1 MAGDWRR
8 ERRKDPYHK
17 AARRKGYRARSA
29 YKLKQLNE
37 RHKIIKTG
45 DTVVD
50 LGGAPGGWSQV
61 AKELVEENG
70 LVVAVDLVAIRPLEG
85 VHTIKGDLTSE
96 TTVQEILDLLQ
107 EQTGEEEGDPG
118 VDCVISDMSPKLSG
132 NYSMDQARSAW
143 LAQHALKFAQK
154 VLTKG
159 GNMVIKV
166 FEGED
171 FIELRDT
178 MKKQFQLVRTFHP
191 AASRKTSSEVYI
203 VAKGYS
209 GEAIG
214 LPYEDDDD
222 DGFV

>member
-29 YKLKQLNE
+29 YKLKQLHE
-37 RHKIIKTG
+37 RHKIIKKG

-61 AKELVEENG
+61 AKELVEEDG

-96 TTVQEILDLLQ
+96 GTVTEILELLK
-107 EQTGEEEGDPG
+107 EQAGEADGEPR

-143 LAQHALKFAQK
+143 LAQHALQFAQK
-154 VLTKG
+154 VLAKG
-159 GNMVIKV
+159 GDMVIKV

-178 MKKQFQLVRTFHP
+178 MKKQFQVVRTFHP

-209 GEAIG
+209 GRPVR
-214 LPYEDDDD
+214 LPHEENDDD
-222 DGFV
+222 FV

>member
-29 YKLKQLNE
+29 YKLKQLHE
-37 RHKIIKTG
+37 RHKIIKQG

-61 AKELVEENG
+61 AKEIAGEKG
-70 LVVAVDLVAIRPLEG
+70 LVIAVDLVAIRPLEG
-85 VHTIKGDLTSE
+85 VHTIRGDLTSE
-96 TTVQEILDLLQ
+96 ETVTKILGLLKEEAGEI
-107 EQTGEEEGDPG
+107 EGVPR

-132 NYSMDQARSAW
+132 NYTMDQARSAW
-143 LAQHALKFAQK
+143 LAQHALKFAHK
-154 VLTKG
+154 VLAPG
-159 GNMVIKV
+159 GDMVIKV

-178 MKKQFQLVRTFHP
+178 MKEQFSIVRTFHP
-191 AASRKTSSEVYI
+191 PASRKTSSEIYV

-209 GEAIG
+209 GKPVA
-214 LPYEDDDD
+214 LPYEEEDDEW
-222 DGFV
+222 